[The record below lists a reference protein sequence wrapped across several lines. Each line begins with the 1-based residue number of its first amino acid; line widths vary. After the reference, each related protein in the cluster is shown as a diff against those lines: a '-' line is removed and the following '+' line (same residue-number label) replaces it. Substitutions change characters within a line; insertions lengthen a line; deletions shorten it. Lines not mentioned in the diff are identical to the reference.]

1 MALYLLIFSAI
12 VVICIF
18 FNKFSGKFG
27 IPVLLLFLL
36 LGLLCGSQYD
46 GFASNWG
53 WVVGDIST
61 LALVF
66 IMFYGGFGTRWKSAK
81 PIAME
86 AGMLSTLGVA
96 LTASFVGLFCHFA
109 LGWSWLE
116 SFLMGAVI
124 SSTDAATV
132 FSILRSRKLGLKN
145 RTAPLL
151 EMESGSNDP
160 MSYMLT
166 TVMLSLFSGGV
177 TAGGVVWQIFSQI
190 TFGVAGGLLLASG
203 AVFLLKRISFQNN
216 GFDMLL
222 FIAIALVSYALP
234 DLIGGNGYLSAY
246 IVGIVLGNTE
256 FPARKPLVSF
266 FDAITSL
273 MQIVIFFLLGMLAIP
288 LNLLH
293 SLLPAMIIF
302 VFLTLVA
309 RPLAVCGVLAPFNKY
324 PFRQLGLV
332 SFVGLRG
339 AASIV
344 FAINILTSA
353 VALEHDIFS
362 IVFCIVLVSIAFQG
376 SLVPAFAR
384 LTGMTDKNED
394 VMTTFSDFSENE
406 EMCFGAIRI
415 TETSRWNRR
424 TIKDLDLTQDC
435 LIALVVRG
443 NTRIVPTGDTLLQAG
458 DEIVLCTRSFQ
469 DQSTDILTRHCL
481 SEDSKWAGCRVGDY
495 PKQEGSLLILI
506 QRGDERIIPNG
517 NTILNAGDVLVLLKR
532 TDQRPLSR

>member
-27 IPVLLLFLL
+27 IPVLLLFLM

-46 GFASNWG
+46 RFASNWA

-81 PIAME
+81 PIALE

-256 FPARKPLVSF
+256 FPERRPLVSF

-324 PFRQLGLV
+324 PFRQLGLL
-332 SFVGLRG
+332 SFVGLCG

-353 VALEHDIFS
+353 HGPQS
-362 IVFCIVLVSIAFQG
+362 SVSARSLAFLQFIWQG
-376 SLVPAFAR
+376 NRHFTGLQGIFAR
-384 LTGMTDKNED
+384 AMASIC
-394 VMTTFSDFSENE
+394 VHR
-406 EMCFGAIRI
+406 AP
-415 TETSRWNRR
+415 R
-424 TIKDLDLTQDC
+424 TPPDS
-435 LIALVVRG
+435 A
-443 NTRIVPTGDTLLQAG
+443 
-458 DEIVLCTRSFQ
+458 
-469 DQSTDILTRHCL
+469 TRHI
-481 SEDSKWAGCRVGDY
+481 R
-495 PKQEGSLLILI
+495 
-506 QRGDERIIPNG
+506 
-517 NTILNAGDVLVLLKR
+517 
-532 TDQRPLSR
+532 SRDG

>member
-81 PIAME
+81 PIALE

-96 LTASFVGLFCHFA
+96 LTAAFVGLFCHFA
-109 LGWSWLE
+109 LGWAWLE

-151 EMESGSNDP
+151 EMERGSNDP

-234 DLIGGNGYLSAY
+234 DLLGGNGYLSAY

-256 FPARKPLVSF
+256 FPERRPLVSF

-324 PFRQLGLV
+324 PFRQLGLL

-353 VALEHDIFS
+353 HGPQS
-362 IVFCIVLVSIAFQG
+362 SVSARSLAFLQFIWQG
-376 SLVPAFAR
+376 NRHFTGLQGISARAMVPICVHRAPRTPPYSAP
-384 LTGMTDKNED
+384 GH
-394 VMTTFSDFSENE
+394 
-406 EMCFGAIRI
+406 IR
-415 TETSRWNRR
+415 SR
-424 TIKDLDLTQDC
+424 DD
-435 LIALVVRG
+435 
-443 NTRIVPTGDTLLQAG
+443 
-458 DEIVLCTRSFQ
+458 
-469 DQSTDILTRHCL
+469 
-481 SEDSKWAGCRVGDY
+481 
-495 PKQEGSLLILI
+495 
-506 QRGDERIIPNG
+506 
-517 NTILNAGDVLVLLKR
+517 
-532 TDQRPLSR
+532 

>member
-109 LGWSWLE
+109 LGWAWLE

-190 TFGVAGGLLLASG
+190 SFGVAGGLLLASG

-222 FIAIALVSYALP
+222 FIAIALVSYTLP

-256 FPARKPLVSF
+256 FPERKPLVSF

-293 SLLPAMIIF
+293 SLLPALIIF

-376 SLVPAFAR
+376 SLVPAVAR
-384 LTGMTDKNED
+384 ATGMTDKNED

-443 NTRIVPTGDTLLQAG
+443 NTRIVPTGDTLLQSG

>member
-376 SLVPAFAR
+376 SLVPAVAR
-384 LTGMTDKNED
+384 VTGMTDKNED

-532 TDQRPLSR
+532 ADQRPLSR

>member
-1 MALYLLIFSAI
+1 
-12 VVICIF
+12 
-18 FNKFSGKFG
+18 
-27 IPVLLLFLL
+27 
-36 LGLLCGSQYD
+36 
-46 GFASNWG
+46 
-53 WVVGDIST
+53 
-61 LALVF
+61 
-66 IMFYGGFGTRWKSAK
+66 
-81 PIAME
+81 ME
-86 AGMLSTLGVA
+86 
-96 LTASFVGLFCHFA
+96 
-109 LGWSWLE
+109 
-116 SFLMGAVI
+116 
-124 SSTDAATV
+124 
-132 FSILRSRKLGLKN
+132 
-145 RTAPLL
+145 
-151 EMESGSNDP
+151 
-160 MSYMLT
+160 
-166 TVMLSLFSGGV
+166 
-177 TAGGVVWQIFSQI
+177 
-190 TFGVAGGLLLASG
+190 SG

-222 FIAIALVSYALP
+222 FIAIALVSHALP

-256 FPARKPLVSF
+256 FPERRPLVSF

-324 PFRQLGLV
+324 PFRQLGLL
-332 SFVGLRG
+332 SFVCLRG

-376 SLVPAFAR
+376 SLVPAVAR
-384 LTGMTDKNED
+384 VTGMTDKNED

-415 TETSRWNRR
+415 TETSRWNNR

-443 NTRIVPTGDTLLQAG
+443 NTRIVPTGDTLLESG

-506 QRGDERIIPNG
+506 QRGGERIIPNG

-532 TDQRPLSR
+532 ADQRPLSR

>member
-53 WVVGDIST
+53 WVVGNIST

-190 TFGVAGGLLLASG
+190 TFSVAGGLLLASG

-376 SLVPAFAR
+376 SLVPAVAR
-384 LTGMTDKNED
+384 VTGMTDKNED

>member
-109 LGWSWLE
+109 LGWAWLE

-273 MQIVIFFLLGMLAIP
+273 MQIVIFFMLGMLAIP

-324 PFRQLGLV
+324 PFRQLGLL

-384 LTGMTDKNED
+384 VTGMTDKDED

-532 TDQRPLSR
+532 ADQRPLSR

>member
-109 LGWSWLE
+109 LGWAWLE

-190 TFGVAGGLLLASG
+190 TFGIAGGLLLASG

-324 PFRQLGLV
+324 PFRQLGLL

-384 LTGMTDKNED
+384 VTGMTDKDED

-532 TDQRPLSR
+532 ADQRPLSR

>member
-1 MALYLLIFSAI
+1 MTDLH
-12 VVICIF
+12 
-18 FNKFSGKFG
+18 
-27 IPVLLLFLL
+27 
-36 LGLLCGSQYD
+36 
-46 GFASNWG
+46 
-53 WVVGDIST
+53 
-61 LALVF
+61 
-66 IMFYGGFGTRWKSAK
+66 
-81 PIAME
+81 PI
-86 AGMLSTLGVA
+86 
-96 LTASFVGLFCHFA
+96 
-109 LGWSWLE
+109 
-116 SFLMGAVI
+116 GAVI

-151 EMESGSNDP
+151 EME
-160 MSYMLT
+160 
-166 TVMLSLFSGGV
+166 
-177 TAGGVVWQIFSQI
+177 
-190 TFGVAGGLLLASG
+190 SG

-256 FPARKPLVSF
+256 FPERRPLVSF

-324 PFRQLGLV
+324 PFRQLGLL

-353 VALEHDIFS
+353 HGPQS
-362 IVFCIVLVSIAFQG
+362 SVSARSLAFLQFIWQG
-376 SLVPAFAR
+376 NRHFTGLQGIFAR
-384 LTGMTDKNED
+384 AMVPICVHRASRTPPDSTPGHILSRDDLREGGRTATQGRTGPLSP
-394 VMTTFSDFSENE
+394 FP
-406 EMCFGAIRI
+406 AIH
-415 TETSRWNRR
+415 
-424 TIKDLDLTQDC
+424 
-435 LIALVVRG
+435 
-443 NTRIVPTGDTLLQAG
+443 
-458 DEIVLCTRSFQ
+458 
-469 DQSTDILTRHCL
+469 LTRQSPFYGPAGHIRSRDGL
-481 SEDSKWAGCRVGDY
+481 LEDHRPATDRQHTAV
-495 PKQEGSLLILI
+495 
-506 QRGDERIIPNG
+506 RAR
-517 NTILNAGDVLVLLKR
+517 LV
-532 TDQRPLSR
+532 TG

>member
-109 LGWSWLE
+109 LGWAWLE

-324 PFRQLGLV
+324 PFRQLGLL

-384 LTGMTDKNED
+384 VTGMTDKDED

-532 TDQRPLSR
+532 ADQRPLSR